1 MGWYGLVCKYGTI
14 FQMSVKNWTQ
24 NWILLYFIILY
35 VSLFFEL
42 KDAFSN
48 LCLFALSWLEIE
60 HTKKALLRRELI
72 FFSYKMYKEKLIK
85 RKIMNLIEYYGNK
98 VLMIIQF
105 TLGVFVYRRR
115 L

>member
-1 MGWYGLVCKYGTI
+1 M
-14 FQMSVKNWTQ
+14 
-24 NWILLYFIILY
+24 LLAIYACL
-35 VSLFFEL
+35 LFLDL
-42 KDAFSN
+42 KLN
-48 LCLFALSWLEIE
+48 
-60 HTKKALLRRELI
+60 TKKALLRRELI

-105 TLGVFVYRRR
+105 ILGVFVYRRR